1 MMKRLQILLV
11 TLLFLHSKIGV
22 AFNAHYCGNHIA
34 DISWAFDVKGC
45 GMEKSNLSLD
55 FLEKIA
61 KTNCCED
68 DLIVEQNTSDQT
80 QEDVNSGVDLL
91 CILQPINLNI
101 TFGSPFL
108 VTTHSLF
115 DHPPPLKTR
124 LYKKYCALVFYG

>member
-11 TLLFLHSKIGV
+11 ILLFLHSKIGV
-22 AFNAHYCGNHIA
+22 ALNAHYCGNHIA

-80 QEDVNSGVDLL
+80 LECTCDRQVASCSRKFPCYVRHCLGVDRLEA
-91 CILQPINLNI
+91 PI
-101 TFGSPFL
+101 G
-108 VTTHSLF
+108 
-115 DHPPPLKTR
+115 
-124 LYKKYCALVFYG
+124 KKDR